1 MKICI
6 HRGSKEIG
14 GSCVELTSKG
24 QRLVIDLGLPLDA
37 EGEAEKYLPN
47 IPGLDGRDKSLLAIL
62 ISHPHLDHFGLLS
75 HISNKV
81 PIIMG
86 EAGRRILKAAVPF
99 LPGNWP
105 TIADGTTISNGKTIE
120 VGPFKITPYL
130 VDHSAYDAYSFLIEA
145 DDKRIFYSG
154 DFRAHGRKAKLTDA
168 IISNPPKNVDLLL
181 LEGSTLGRLE
191 TNSSFPTEEE
201 IENRLEE
208 TFNAAKGLALVHG
221 SAQNI
226 DRVVSIFRA
235 CKKAGRRLVID
246 LYNSVIFEAT
256 GNNSI
261 PKSDWPEVAVY
272 IPQYQ
277 RVKIKNN
284 KWFDLLERHSR
295 NRIFIEEFK
304 EIGSKAV
311 LLFRPLHMTSIEKA
325 GLTKDAVYVYSQ
337 YSGYWEEDSFSDVRE
352 WIAKH
357 NIPKINIHTSG
368 HASVPDLIRFAEAIA
383 PKKTVPIHTFFP
395 EQYNVLFK
403 NVEQH
408 TDGVEW
414 EI

>member
-37 EGEAEKYLPN
+37 EGETEKYLPN
-47 IPGLDGRDKSLLAIL
+47 ISGLDGNDTSLLAIL

-75 HISNKV
+75 KISPNI

-99 LPGNWP
+99 LPGAWP
-105 TIADGTTISNGKTIE
+105 IIADGTTISNGKTIE

-145 DDKRIFYSG
+145 DGKRIFYSG
-154 DFRAHGRKAKLTDA
+154 DFRAHRRKAKLTEA

-208 TFNAAKGLALVHG
+208 TFNATKGLALVHG

-235 CKKAGRRLVID
+235 CKKTGRKLVID

-272 IPQYQ
+272 IPHYQ

-284 KWFDLLERHSR
+284 KWFDLLERHSK

-311 LLFRPLHMTSIEKA
+311 LLFRPLHMNAIEKA
-325 GLTKDAVYVYSQ
+325 GLTKDAIYVYSQ

-357 NIPKINIHTSG
+357 SIPKINIHTSG

-383 PKKTVPIHTFFP
+383 PKKLVPIHTFFP

-408 TDGVEW
+408 ADGLEW